1 MREQLQKPKL
11 VLLLE
16 MKWRVLMSESSA
28 TAAEKAR
35 KAHSRVLRAMETPGK
50 GGALAVALGTSDTT
64 ISNHKKEHLERS
76 IEVLYAL
83 GFKVVSADAKTID
96 HETYAF
102 LTRKHEHV
110 LRVAPSLI
118 WESEE

>member
-1 MREQLQKPKL
+1 MWFAMTEACSTPN
-11 VLLLE
+11 
-16 MKWRVLMSESSA
+16 
-28 TAAEKAR
+28 EKAR

-50 GGALAVALGTSDTT
+50 GGAIAVALGTSDTT

-83 GFKVVSADAKTID
+83 GFKIVQGDAKCID
-96 HETYAF
+96 AATYEF

-110 LRVAPSLI
+110 MRVAPELI
-118 WESEE
+118 WATEE